1 MSIKYDTFVPKRAP
15 RVNVQLRDRIAKPS
29 LISRLSGDVDAA
41 LESREDSK
49 LS

>member
-1 MSIKYDTFVPKRAP
+1 MSIKYDTFVPKRP